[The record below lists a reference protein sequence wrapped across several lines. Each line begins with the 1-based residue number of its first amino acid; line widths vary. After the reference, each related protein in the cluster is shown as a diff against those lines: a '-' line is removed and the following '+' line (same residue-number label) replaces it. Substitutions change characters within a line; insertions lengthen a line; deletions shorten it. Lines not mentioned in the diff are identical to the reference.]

1 MSKFKAL
8 VALALTAALLT
19 GGVTASQAATKKV
32 LTIGEIA
39 DVVSFGASHG
49 EAGNRI
55 HYYQAPYDSL
65 LAVTPSGVLKPNLVT
80 KWAYDSTNT
89 KLTLTLR
96 KGVKFTDGTSLDAAA
111 VVKNLLA
118 FQKGESPDASNLT
131 QMSSIVAKGK
141 TQVNITLKAA
151 DPAFLNYLAR
161 SAGFIQSP
169 KTIGGAAEKTTPV
182 GSGPYVLNKAK
193 TRSGSVYTFD
203 KNKNY
208 WNKSVQKFETVVIK
222 YIPDGTAMVN
232 ALKAGQ
238 VDAANLISNDSIS
251 ELMAAGLQFETNTL
265 DWVGLS
271 LVDRSGKL
279 GSPLDNVKVRQA
291 INYAFDRK
299 ALLKT
304 IGSGYGTVVEQVF
317 APKSA
322 GYDAKLNSTYTY
334 DVAKAKALMAEAGY
348 SKGFTLEMPSI
359 VAFLGEAPYTLIAD
373 QLAAIGIKAKYT
385 EEPFSTFFGN
395 ILTPKYP
402 AYLMF
407 LEQSPN
413 DWQFINFLVSRTATW
428 NPEHY
433 GDATSDALIAKIQ
446 AANDKTRPAL
456 LKQLN
461 KYTVDQAWFVPFY
474 VKQGTQARSKSIKVQ
489 MQAGNAIP
497 YLLSYTPAK

>member
-19 GGVTASQAATKKV
+19 GGVTASHAATKKV
-32 LTIGEIA
+32 LTIGEIG
-39 DVVSFGASHG
+39 DLVSFAASKA
-49 EAGNRI
+49 EAGNRV
-55 HYYQAPYDSL
+55 HFYQAPYDSL
-65 LAVTPSGVLKPNLVT
+65 LAVTPDGTLKANLVT
-80 KWAYDSTNT
+80 KWAYDASAT

-111 VVKNLLA
+111 VVKNLNA
-118 FQKGESPDASNLT
+118 FQKGESPDASNLSAMT
-131 QMSSIVAKGK
+131 SAVAKGK

-161 SAGFIQSP
+161 SAGFIESP
-169 KTIGGAAEKTTPV
+169 KQIGTAAEKATPV

-193 TRSGSVYTFD
+193 TKSGSVYTFD

-208 WNKSVQKFETVVIK
+208 WNKSVQKFDTVVLKVIS
-222 YIPDGTAMVN
+222 DQTAMVN
-232 ALKAGQ
+232 ALKSGQ
-238 VDAANLISNDSIS
+238 VDAANLASNDVIS
-251 ELMAAGLQFETNTL
+251 ELMASGLQFETNTL

-271 LVDRSGKL
+271 LVDRTGKL

-304 IGSGYGTVVEQVF
+304 IGSGYGSVVEQVF

-334 DVAKAKALMAEAGY
+334 DVAKAKSLMAEAGY
-348 SKGFTLEMPSI
+348 AKGFTMDMPSLT
-359 VAFLGEAPYTLIAD
+359 AFLGEAPYTLISD
-373 QLAAIGIKAKYT
+373 QLAAIGIKVKYT

-395 ILTPKYP
+395 ILAPKYP

-413 DWQFINFLVSRTATW
+413 DWQFIQFLVSRTAVW
-428 NPEHY
+428 NPDKY

-446 AANDKTRPAL
+446 VANDKSRPAL

-461 KYTVDQAWFVPFY
+461 KYIVEQAWFVPFY
-474 VKQGTQARSKSIKVQ
+474 VKQGTQAHSKSVKVK

-497 YLLSYTPAK
+497 YLLSYAPTK